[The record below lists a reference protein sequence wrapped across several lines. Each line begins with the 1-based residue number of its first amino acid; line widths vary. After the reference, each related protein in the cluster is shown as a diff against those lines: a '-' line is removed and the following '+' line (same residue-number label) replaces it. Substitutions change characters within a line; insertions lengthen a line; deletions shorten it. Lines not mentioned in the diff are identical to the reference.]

1 MVFEPGEGKQPAEED
16 LVPEQ
21 DGYFSGCIEGVEPG
35 ALYWFRLDDDS
46 HLYPDP
52 ASRFQPDGPHGPSQV
67 VDGSAFPWS
76 DAAWRG
82 VSLAGQVIYEMH
94 IGTFTT
100 EGTWAAAA
108 NELKE
113 LAHLGVTLL
122 EIMPVADFPGRF
134 GWGYDG
140 VNFFAPTHLYGSPDD
155 FRRFVDQAH
164 RVGLG
169 VILDVVYNHAGPDGN
184 FLYAFSRDYFTNRYQ
199 NEWGEPFN
207 FDDARAG
214 PVREFVI
221 ANACYWIDEFH
232 LDGLRLDAT
241 QSMHDSSEKHIIA
254 ALTDAARTA
263 AGERSII
270 MAGENE
276 PQQAQ
281 LVVPTQ
287 IGGGGLDAVWNDD
300 FHHAAIVA
308 LTGRNEAYYSD
319 YLGTPQEFISAA
331 KFGYLYQGQHYGW
344 QKKDRGTPTFGLP
357 PSAFIN
363 FIENH
368 DQLANSADGHR
379 VHQGTSPGRYRAMTA
394 LLLLLPGTPMLFQG
408 QEFCASTPFLYF
420 VDHKEELKEPIRKG
434 RADFLHQF
442 PSLAVSEMQDKLADP
457 FDIETFRR
465 SKLDFTE
472 RQRHAKSYQFHKDLL
487 RLRRE
492 ENVFRQQRP
501 NGLDGAVIGG
511 AVFLLRFFGDERAE
525 DRLLIVNLG
534 LNSLFRPSPEPLIAP
549 PQGMIW
555 ELLWSSDS
563 PVYGGL
569 GTPPLN
575 TDCEWRIP
583 GEAAIV
589 LYPKQTA
596 NA

>member
-184 FLYAFSRDYFTNRYQ
+184 YLYAFSRDYFTNRYQ